1 MWESFWWV
9 PVVHLFSFLLLCCCA
24 SLCSH
29 FRFVMS
35 GYSFRFVF
43 TSSCLS
49 YLPYLCLFPYSGGLF
64 CCRLECPML
73 PVSLDCPYSISPSVF
88 SYVYIAVKLLFDTEQ
103 LLMGYIFMSLY
114 NYEFWLSLCKIV
126 RSSVILLLPLY
137 IIYVVKYGKMGPL
150 SFIYGWL

>member
-1 MWESFWWV
+1 V
-9 PVVHLFSFLLLCCCA
+9 LFIFSVFLLLCCCA
-24 SLCSH
+24 SLCSY

-43 TSSCLS
+43 TSCCLS

-64 CCRLECPML
+64 CCRRLECPML
-73 PVSLDCPYSISPSVF
+73 PVSLYCPYSIAPSVF

-103 LLMGYIFMSLY
+103 LLMGYY
-114 NYEFWLSLCKIV
+114 
-126 RSSVILLLPLY
+126 
-137 IIYVVKYGKMGPL
+137 IYVVKFGKMGPL